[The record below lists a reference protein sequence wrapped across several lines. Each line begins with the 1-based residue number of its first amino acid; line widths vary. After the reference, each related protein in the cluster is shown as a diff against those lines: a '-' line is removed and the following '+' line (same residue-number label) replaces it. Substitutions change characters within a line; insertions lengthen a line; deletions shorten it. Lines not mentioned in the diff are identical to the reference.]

1 MIKEQLKEMLAIQD
15 ELNKQLNPDWINQG
29 WDFVLAAKIEMTEA
43 IDHHGWKWW
52 KKQEP
57 DIEQCKMEMADIL
70 HFLLSRAI
78 VVVDSHGLA
87 KVFEQEFSHYR
98 GSTFVFNAKEF
109 ISHTD
114 LRLAANYF
122 AQACLSLGMD
132 WQELRGLYLGKG
144 ILNKFRWANGYD
156 DGTYVKVWNGLED
169 NEYLTGIIAAYP
181 DWSADEI
188 YTRLQEVYDAKT
200 KPVDTSPVDSLVAS
214 N

>member
-1 MIKEQLKEMLAIQD
+1 
-15 ELNKQLNPDWINQG
+15 
-29 WDFVLAAKIEMTEA
+29 
-43 IDHHGWKWW
+43 
-52 KKQEP
+52 
-57 DIEQCKMEMADIL
+57 MADIL

-78 VVVDSHGLA
+78 VGVDSRGLA

-98 GSTFVFNAKEF
+98 GSTFVFNAKKF
-109 ISHTD
+109 ISHTY

-156 DGTYVKVWNGLED
+156 DGSYIKVWAGIED

-200 KPVDTSPVDSLVAS
+200 KPV
-214 N
+214 